1 MMEGSV
7 NFTPGKIREK
17 IFRRYSPERSNLL
30 YILHDLQDA
39 NPQNYLT
46 SEDVKA
52 VSEYLRIAASEVE
65 GAISFYTMFSRKPR
79 GRYII
84 RFCDSPTC
92 HLLGGWKVL
101 EEVKQI
107 LRIDAGQTTR
117 DGLFTLEMTSCLG
130 ACGVAPAMMIN
141 DETYGNLTPARV
153 RDIIDGYKEAKNET
167 L

>member
-1 MMEGSV
+1 MEASV
-7 NFTPGKIREK
+7 NFTLREIRERILRK
-17 IFRRYSPERSNLL
+17 YSPQMDSLL

-39 NPQNYLT
+39 NPQNYIT

-52 VSEYLRIAASEVE
+52 VSKYLRIPASEVE
-65 GAISFYTMFSRKPR
+65 SVISFYTMFSRKPR
-79 GRYII
+79 GKYVI

-92 HLLGGWKVL
+92 HLLGGLKIL

-107 LRIDAGQTTR
+107 LGIDTGETTR

-141 DETYGNLTPARV
+141 DEIYGNLTPSKARE
-153 RDIIDGYKEAKNET
+153 IIQNYKRREK
-167 L
+167 

>member
-1 MMEGSV
+1 MEASV
-7 NFTPGKIREK
+7 NFTLREMRERILRK
-17 IFRRYSPERSNLL
+17 YSPQMDSLL

-39 NPQNYLT
+39 NPQNYIT

-52 VSEYLRIAASEVE
+52 VSKYLRIPASEVE
-65 GAISFYTMFSRKPR
+65 SVISFYTMFSRKPR
-79 GRYII
+79 GKYII

-92 HLLGGWKVL
+92 HLLGGLKVL

-107 LRIDAGQTTR
+107 LGIDTGKTTR

-141 DETYGNLTPARV
+141 DEIYGNLTPSKARE
-153 RDIIDGYKEAKNET
+153 IIQNYKGREK
-167 L
+167 

>member
-1 MMEGSV
+1 MAQILKNKLQNMRK
-7 NFTPGKIREK
+7 KILRGHLPQ
-17 IFRRYSPERSNLL
+17 RDNLL

-39 NPQNYLT
+39 NPHNYLT
-46 SEDVKA
+46 SKDVKA
-52 VSEYLRIAASEVE
+52 VSEYLKISPSEVE
-65 GAISFYTMFSRKPR
+65 GVISFYTMFSRKPR
-79 GRYII
+79 GKYVI

-92 HLLGGWKVL
+92 HLLGGLKIL

-107 LRIDAGQTTR
+107 LGIDTGETTR

-141 DETYGNLTPARV
+141 EKIYGNLTPSKV
-153 RDIIDGYKEAKNET
+153 REIIENYMRRKNEA

>member
-1 MMEGSV
+1 MEASV
-7 NFTPGKIREK
+7 NFTLREIRERILRK
-17 IFRRYSPERSNLL
+17 YSPQMDSLL

-39 NPQNYLT
+39 NPQNYIT

-52 VSEYLRIAASEVE
+52 VSKYLRIPASEVE
-65 GAISFYTMFSRKPR
+65 SVISFYTMFSRKPR
-79 GRYII
+79 GKYVI

-92 HLLGGWKVL
+92 HLLGGLKIL

-107 LRIDAGQTTR
+107 LGIDTGETTR

-141 DETYGNLTPARV
+141 DEIYGNLTPSKARE
-153 RDIIDGYKEAKNET
+153 IIQNYKGREK
-167 L
+167 